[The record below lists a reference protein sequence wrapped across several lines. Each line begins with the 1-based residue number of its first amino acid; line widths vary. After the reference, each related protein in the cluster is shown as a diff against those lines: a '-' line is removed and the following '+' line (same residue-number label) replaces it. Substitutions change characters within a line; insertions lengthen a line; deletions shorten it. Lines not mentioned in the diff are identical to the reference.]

1 MCNASKLLTIAIPT
15 KNRHEYLEEN
25 LKSLNAQYPKFKEQ
39 IEIIVSDN
47 SNNDFTEKIV
57 EKYNNLNLNI
67 IYKKNF
73 QDIGS
78 DRNIA
83 QCFNMAGGKYI
94 HIIGDDDLY
103 YSNSLEKIIK
113 IISKDTYG
121 SIFMRPYG
129 FTNNYKL
136 EYPSIVTGEN
146 EILNCNNFLYKIAT
160 QITLL
165 SAHVINKSLIKD
177 IDANEYCGTNL
188 VQVNLL
194 LDAVTRSQK
203 NFYFKEYMIA
213 YKRDNSGGYDFYD
226 IFINKFNQILKSY
239 VDRELITENLMK
251 KIECKKIKCFF
262 PIYLFRYKFYQKKNF
277 KDIEDYFEVL
287 KDRGCYKKFIN
298 PIFRLPDFFALF
310 WCVILIIYGRLL
322 NGDAP
327 IGIAYIK
334 RQIREK
340 ILQRN

>member
-1 MCNASKLLTIAIPT
+1 MCNTSKLLTIAIPT
-15 KNRHEYLEEN
+15 KNRHAYIEEN
-25 LKSLNAQYPKFKEQ
+25 LKSLNTQYSKFKEQ

-47 SNNDFTEKIV
+47 SNNNLTKEIV
-57 EKYNNLNLNI
+57 EKYNKLNLNI
-67 IYKKNF
+67 IYKKNS

-83 QCFNMAGGKYI
+83 ECFNMAKGKYI

-103 YSNSLEKIIK
+103 CSNSLKKIIK
-113 IISKDTYG
+113 IISTDTYG
-121 SIFMRPYG
+121 SIFLRPYG

-136 EYPSIVTGEN
+136 EYPSITIGKN
-146 EILNCNNFLYKIAT
+146 KILNCDNFLLKIAT

-194 LDAVTRSQK
+194 LEAVTRAHK
-203 NFYFKEYMIA
+203 NFYFKEYIIA

-226 IFINKFNQILKSY
+226 IFINKFNQILQSY
-239 VDRELITENLMK
+239 VDRELITEVLMK

-277 KDIEDYFEVL
+277 KDIESYFGIL
-287 KDRGCYKKFIN
+287 KDRKCYKKFIN
-298 PIFRLPDFFALF
+298 PIFKLPDFLALF
-310 WCVILIIYGRLL
+310 WCLILIIYGRLL
-322 NGDAP
+322 NGDFP
-327 IGIAYIK
+327 LGIAYIK